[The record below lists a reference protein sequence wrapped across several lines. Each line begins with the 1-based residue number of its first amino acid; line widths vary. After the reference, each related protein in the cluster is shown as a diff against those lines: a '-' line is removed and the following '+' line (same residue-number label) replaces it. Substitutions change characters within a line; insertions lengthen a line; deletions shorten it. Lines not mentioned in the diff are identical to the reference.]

1 MKIRSTLFGALLLG
15 AALVVPTSAET
26 ADQGK
31 SQDKEKKQ
39 AQEQSQSEDARAA
52 ERGKPTEAEQ
62 RTDQDDREPDPA
74 RDDNDRDHSAGASG
88 DAMRMQGLDTDG
100 DGRITRAEWR
110 GNDTSF
116 SQHDKNGD
124 GVLAG
129 TEIAPGE
136 PLTDN
141 EDPASDWQ
149 EWWDFHQGQF
159 DTGAFDGMD
168 KDENQTVSREE
179 WAGSPALFDR
189 LDRDHNGVISQQE
202 YEDREYRGLT
212 REALFGRMDTNANG
226 RLEPS
231 EWWWSRDAFAL
242 VDRDSN
248 GWITPEELLHRGEPQ
263 PR

>member
-1 MKIRSTLFGALLLG
+1 MKIRSTLFGALLLC
-15 AALVVPTSAET
+15 AALVVPTSADT

-31 SQDKEKKQ
+31 SKDKKQ
-39 AQEQSQSEDARAA
+39 KQEQEQQQSQSEERAT

-62 RTDQDDREPDPA
+62 KTDQ
-74 RDDNDRDHSAGASG
+74 DDNDRDTPGA
-88 DAMRMQGLDTDG
+88 DAMRMKALDTDG

-116 SQHDKNGD
+116 SQHDTNGD

-129 TEIAPGE
+129 AEITPGE

-141 EDPASDWQ
+141 EEALNDWQ
-149 EWWDFHQGQF
+149 EWWDFRQGQF
-159 DTGAFDGMD
+159 DTGDFDGMD
-168 KDENQTVSREE
+168 KDENQSVSREE
-179 WAGSPALFDR
+179 WAGSFALFDR
-189 LDRDHNGVISQQE
+189 DNNGMISQQE
-202 YEDREYRGLT
+202 YEDREYRGMT
-212 REALFGRMDTNANG
+212 REALFGKMDLNGNG

-231 EWWWSRDAFAL
+231 EWWWSRETFAL

-248 GWITPEELLHRGEPQ
+248 GWVTPDELMHRGEPQ

>member
-1 MKIRSTLFGALLLG
+1 MKTRSTLLSALLLC
-15 AALVVPTSAET
+15 AALVMPA
-26 ADQGK
+26 AAN
-31 SQDKEKKQ
+31 QDDKTKDKKQ
-39 AQEQSQSEDARAA
+39 QQGQSEEKAA

-74 RDDNDRDHSAGASG
+74 RDDNDRDTPGG
-88 DAMRMQGLDTDG
+88 DAVRMKGLDTDG

-116 SQHDKNGD
+116 SQHDTDGD

-129 TEIAPGE
+129 AEITPGE
-136 PLTDN
+136 PLTDD
-141 EDPASDWQ
+141 EDPSNDWE
-149 EWWDFHQGQF
+149 EWWNFHQGQF

-168 KDENQTVSREE
+168 KDENQSVSREE
-179 WAGSPALFDR
+179 WAGSFALFDR
-189 LDRDHNGVISQQE
+189 LDRDHNGVINQQE
-202 YEDREYRGLT
+202 YEDRENRGLT
-212 REALFGRMDTNANG
+212 REALFGKMDVNVNG
-226 RLEPS
+226 RLEPA

-248 GWITPEELLHRGEPQ
+248 GWITPEELMHRGEPQ

>member
-1 MKIRSTLFGALLLG
+1 MKIRSTLFGALLLC
-15 AALVVPTSAET
+15 AALVIPTSADT

-31 SQDKEKKQ
+31 SKDKKQ
-39 AQEQSQSEDARAA
+39 KQEQSQSEERAA

-62 RTDQDDREPDPA
+62 KTDQDDREPDPA
-74 RDDNDRDHSAGASG
+74 RDDNDRDTPGG

-100 DGRITRAEWR
+100 DGRITRAEWK

-116 SQHDKNGD
+116 AQHDRNGD

-129 TEIAPGE
+129 AEIIPGE

-141 EDPASDWQ
+141 EDPTDDWQ

-159 DTGAFDGMD
+159 DAGAFDGMD

-202 YEDREYRGLT
+202 YEDREFRGLT
-212 REALFGRMDTNANG
+212 REALFGKMDANANG
-226 RLEPS
+226 RLEPD

-248 GWITPEELLHRGEPQ
+248 GWITPDELMHRGEPQ

>member
-1 MKIRSTLFGALLLG
+1 MKIRSTLLSALLLCM
-15 AALVVPTSAET
+15 ALIVPAS

-31 SQDKEKKQ
+31 SKEKKPKP
-39 AQEQSQSEDARAA
+39 EQSQSEERAA

-62 RTDQDDREPDPA
+62 KTDQDDREPDPA
-74 RDDNDRDHSAGASG
+74 RDDNDRDNSSG

-116 SQHDKNGD
+116 AQHDKNGD

-129 TEIAPGE
+129 AEITPGE

-141 EDPASDWQ
+141 EDPANDWQ
-149 EWWDFHQGQF
+149 EWWDFHQGEF

-168 KDENQTVSREE
+168 KDESQTVSREE
-179 WAGSPALFDR
+179 WAGSRGLFDR
-189 LDRDHNGVISQQE
+189 LDRDHDGAISQQE
-202 YEDREYRGLT
+202 YEDREFRGLT
-212 REALFGRMDTNANG
+212 REALFGKMDLNGNG
-226 RLEPS
+226 RLEPA
-231 EWWWSRDAFAL
+231 EWWWSRDAFTL
-242 VDRDSN
+242 VDRDSS
-248 GWITPEELLHRGEPQ
+248 GWITPDELLRRGEPQ

>member
-1 MKIRSTLFGALLLG
+1 MKIRSTLFGALLLC
-15 AALVVPTSAET
+15 AALVVPTSADT

-31 SQDKEKKQ
+31 SKDKKPKDQ
-39 AQEQSQSEDARAA
+39 ARQEEQSQADEARAA
-52 ERGKPTEAEQ
+52 DRGKAAE
-62 RTDQDDREPDPA
+62 
-74 RDDNDRDHSAGASG
+74 

-116 SQHDKNGD
+116 NEHDKNGD

-129 TEIAPGE
+129 AEITPGA
-136 PLTDN
+136 PLTDD
-141 EDPASDWQ
+141 EEATDDWQ

-168 KDENQTVSREE
+168 QDENQTVSREE

-189 LDRDHNGVISQQE
+189 LDRDHDGVISQQE
-202 YEDREYRGLT
+202 YEDREYRGMT
-212 REALFGRMDTNANG
+212 REALFGKMDANGNG
-226 RLEPS
+226 RLEPA

-248 GWITPEELLHRGEPQ
+248 GWITPDELMHRGEPQ

>member
-1 MKIRSTLFGALLLG
+1 MKIRSTLLGALLLC
-15 AALVVPTSAET
+15 AALIVPAS

-31 SQDKEKKQ
+31 NKNKDKDKKQ
-39 AQEQSQSEDARAA
+39 EQGQSEERAT

-74 RDDNDRDHSAGASG
+74 RDDNDRDTPGA
-88 DAMRMQGLDTDG
+88 DAIRMQGLDADG
-100 DGRITRAEWR
+100 DGRITRAEWK

-116 SQHDKNGD
+116 GQHDKNGD
-124 GVLAG
+124 GFLAG
-129 TEIAPGE
+129 AEITPGE

-141 EDPASDWQ
+141 EDPSDDWK

-168 KDENQTVSREE
+168 RDENQSVSREE
-179 WAGSPALFDR
+179 FAGSPALFDR
-189 LDRDHNGVISQQE
+189 LDRDHDGVITQQE
-202 YEDREYRGLT
+202 YEDREYRNVT
-212 REALFGRMDTNANG
+212 REALFGKMDVNGNG

-248 GWITPEELLHRGEPQ
+248 GWITPQELLHRGEPQ

>member
-1 MKIRSTLFGALLLG
+1 MKIRSTLFGALLLC
-15 AALVVPTSAET
+15 AALIVPTSADT

-31 SQDKEKKQ
+31 SKDKKPKDQ
-39 AQEQSQSEDARAA
+39 ARQEEQSQADEARAA
-52 ERGKPTEAEQ
+52 DRGKAAE
-62 RTDQDDREPDPA
+62 
-74 RDDNDRDHSAGASG
+74 

-116 SQHDKNGD
+116 NQHDKNGD

-129 TEIAPGE
+129 AEITPGA
-136 PLTDN
+136 PLTDD
-141 EDPASDWQ
+141 EEAMDDWQ

-168 KDENQTVSREE
+168 QDENQTVSREE

-189 LDRDHNGVISQQE
+189 LDRDHDGVISQQE
-202 YEDREYRGLT
+202 YEDREYRGMT
-212 REALFGRMDTNANG
+212 REALFGKMDANGNG
-226 RLEPS
+226 RLEPA

-248 GWITPEELLHRGEPQ
+248 GWITPDELMHRGEPQ

>member
-1 MKIRSTLFGALLLG
+1 MKIRSTLFGALLLC
-15 AALVVPTSAET
+15 AALVVPTSADT

-31 SQDKEKKQ
+31 SQDKDKKQ
-39 AQEQSQSEDARAA
+39 EQGQSTERAR
-52 ERGKPTEAEQ
+52 PTEAEQ
-62 RTDQDDREPDPA
+62 KTDQDDREPDPA
-74 RDDNDRDHSAGASG
+74 RDDNDRDNASG
-88 DAMRMQGLDTDG
+88 DAMRMQALDTDG

-116 SQHDKNGD
+116 RQHDKNGD
-124 GVLAG
+124 GILAG
-129 TEIAPGE
+129 AEITPAE

-141 EDPASDWQ
+141 EDPSDDWQ
-149 EWWDFHQGQF
+149 EWWEFHQGQLES
-159 DTGAFDGMD
+159 GAFDGLDQNDDQM
-168 KDENQTVSREE
+168 VSRDE
-179 WAGSPALFDR
+179 WAGSFALFDR
-189 LDRDHNGVISQQE
+189 LDRDHNGSITQQE
-202 YEDREYRGLT
+202 YEDREYRGIT
-212 REALFGRMDTNANG
+212 REALFGKMDANGNG

>member
-1 MKIRSTLFGALLLG
+1 MKARSILFGALLLC
-15 AALVVPTSAET
+15 AALVMPA
-26 ADQGK
+26 AAGQGK
-31 SQDKEKKQ
+31 SKDKKHKEH
-39 AQEQSQSEDARAA
+39 ARQEEQGQSETRAA

-62 RTDQDDREPDPA
+62 KTDQDDREPDPA
-74 RDDNDRDHSAGASG
+74 RDDNDRDTPGG

-116 SQHDKNGD
+116 RQHDTDGD

-129 TEIAPGE
+129 AEITPGE
-136 PLTDN
+136 PLTDD
-141 EDPASDWQ
+141 EDPSNDWQ
-149 EWWDFHQGQF
+149 EWWDFHQGRF

-179 WAGSPALFDR
+179 WAGSFALFDR
-189 LDRDHNGVISQQE
+189 LDRDHNGVITHEE
-202 YEDREYRGLT
+202 YEDREYRGMT
-212 REALFGRMDTNANG
+212 REALFGKMDVNGNG
-226 RLEPS
+226 RLEPA

-248 GWITPEELLHRGEPQ
+248 GWITPDELLHRGQPQ